1 MVSAARPAPRSAAV
15 LTALVLVLGGSALL
29 GSAGTAAAA
38 TATAAAAPTG
48 GTGAVTAAVTAAVR
62 TATATDLWVGPHA
75 VDSHVAADPALAAVA
90 GQPAFL
96 WLTDDTGTQATVAG
110 WEAAAVGRTVP
121 LVLYDIPQRDL
132 GSYSAG
138 GAPSEAAYATFV
150 GHVAAGI
157 GTGRAT
163 VVLEP
168 DALGQVGQMSPADQV
183 TRYRELAH
191 AVATLKQ
198 ANPAT
203 TVLLDASA
211 WIAPAT
217 LASSLQSAGVARADG
232 FVLNTSNFET
242 TASMETVGEAVLAAL
257 GHAGIHGRTYAVDT
271 SRNGAGPYTAG
282 TDGLNWCNPPGR
294 GLGHVPATAPD
305 PTHKHLSADLWVKSP
320 GESDGTCHG
329 GPAAGQFWTSYADG
343 LVQHGVHAG

>member
-1 MVSAARPAPRSAAV
+1 MHPTARSAAV
-15 LTALVLVLGGSALL
+15 LTALVLGGGSFL
-29 GSAGTAAAA
+29 GSAGSAAAA
-38 TATAAAAPTG
+38 GAATTATA
-48 GTGAVTAAVTAAVR
+48 GTSAVRATVPATVADR
-62 TATATDLWVGPHA
+62 TATATATATSLWVGPHA
-75 VDSHVAADPALAAVA
+75 VDAQVAADPALAAIA

-110 WEAAAVGRTVP
+110 WEAAAAGRTVP

-157 GTGRAT
+157 GRGRAT

-191 AVATLKQ
+191 AVATLKT

-217 LASSLQSAGVARADG
+217 LATSLQSAGVVRANG
-232 FVLNTSNFET
+232 FVLDTSNFET

-257 GHAGIHGRTYAVDT
+257 GHGGIHGRTYAVDT

-305 PTHKHLSADLWVKSP
+305 PTHRHLSADLWVKSP

-329 GPAAGQFWTSYADG
+329 GPTAGQFWTSYADG
-343 LVQHGVHAG
+343 LVLHAVPAG